1 MITPAM
7 IATATLYLRFTYAI
21 CLIVVIVGT
30 VFAVRRKMKRIRR
43 YIDDRKAT
51 KRRRA
56 SSVEP
61 SATAE

>member
-21 CLIVVIVGT
+21 CLVIVIIG
-30 VFAVRRKMKRIRR
+30 VALAVRRKIRKIR
-43 YIDDRKAT
+43 QSIDARRAA

-56 SSVEP
+56 TSVAP
-61 SATAE
+61 ATTSE